1 MFGQLP
7 ESAYSIAILLG
18 LGLILI
24 DILILGAGTIVLTAA
39 GVGLLVISVFLYA
52 DVIQTWGEVLL
63 VYPVLVAVL
72 VFVLWKPLKNFTKSA
87 SPHKTTTDYHGLEFD
102 LPDNLMK
109 GSSVSYKY
117 SGITWQ
123 LQSDTD
129 IPAGTKVKVVDVMV
143 GKWFVEPA

>member
-18 LGLILI
+18 LGLILV

-39 GVGLLVISVFLYA
+39 GVGLLMISVFLYA

-72 VFVLWKPLKNFTKSA
+72 VFVLWKPLKNFSTSA
-87 SPHKTTTDYHGLEFD
+87 SQNKTQTDYHGLQFV
-102 LPDNLMK
+102 LPESLME
-109 GSSVSYKY
+109 GSSINYKY
-117 SGITWQ
+117 SGVTWQ
-123 LQSDTD
+123 LYSETD
-129 IPAGTKVKVVDVMV
+129 IPAGCKVKVVDVTV
-143 GKWFVEPA
+143 GKWLVEPV